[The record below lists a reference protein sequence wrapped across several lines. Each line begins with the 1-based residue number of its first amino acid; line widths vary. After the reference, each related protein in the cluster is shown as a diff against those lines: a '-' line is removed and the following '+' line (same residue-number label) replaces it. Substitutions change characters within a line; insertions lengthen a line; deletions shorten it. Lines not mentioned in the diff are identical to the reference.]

1 MNLHIFLFARSE
13 PEIHTNNI
21 RVKVS
26 LKVTKIRNSLI
37 RRCLLTHPLPNLV
50 PIPRL
55 PKLGHDCV
63 SWSANLESSL
73 MRSSWIPIPTQ
84 KSIRI
89 IMWRMEVMRCFRQ
102 MIIDKQTQ
110 TISGRDS
117 ARGMDGFVTTWII
130 WRIKRPWPA
139 EQNTQ
144 QFCVVFS
151 KISCWFRNHC
161 LRFPRRAYVIV
172 IFRHL

>member
-89 IMWRMEVMRCFRQ
+89 IMWRMETMRCFRQ
-102 MIIDKQTQ
+102 MIIDKQEKL
-110 TISGRDS
+110 S
-117 ARGMDGFVTTWII
+117 RGEIALVEWMVLWPLESSEESKGHDPQNNTLNNFVLSFLRYHADFVTIV
-130 WRIKRPWPA
+130 
-139 EQNTQ
+139 
-144 QFCVVFS
+144 CV
-151 KISCWFRNHC
+151 FRGG
-161 LRFPRRAYVIV
+161 PT
-172 IFRHL
+172 